1 MQRFFKVHVICH
13 AKSQWRI
20 EMDIQ
25 TSDALYRRHEN
36 EWAAFRDAVQQKE
49 ASQKRGETASGE
61 PFSGNKASGQE

>member
-1 MQRFFKVHVICH
+1 MN
-13 AKSQWRI
+13 
-20 EMDIQ
+20 IQ